1 MQSHNELKRLA
12 ITIEGSLLIL
22 SVLLAWT
29 FRLPLLDNLR
39 WNGWDI
45 ALGIGFSFPMFV
57 LLFFIVHNSMGP
69 IRGIKD
75 IFDTVL
81 IPLLQPCSMWDF
93 AWMSLLAG
101 VAEELLFRGVLQ
113 IGLGRLL
120 SPGMGVLLAGI
131 LFGLAHCI
139 TIFYA
144 VIAGAIGIYLGLI
157 FMYSNNLL
165 TVITAHAV
173 YDFFALLYLV
183 KFCEYK
189 PVDFGSVRK

>member
-1 MQSHNELKRLA
+1 MQNHNELKRLA
-12 ITIEGSLLIL
+12 ITIEGSLLLL

-29 FRLPLLDNLR
+29 FRLPLLENLR

-45 ALGIGFSFPMFV
+45 ALGIGFSLPMFV

-69 IRGIKD
+69 LRGLKEV
-75 IFDTVL
+75 FDTVL
-81 IPLLQPCSMWDF
+81 IPLLQPYSTWDF

-113 IGLGRLL
+113 IGLGRVL

-173 YDFFALLYLV
+173 YDFIALIYLV
-183 KFCEYK
+183 KFCESK
-189 PVDFGSVRK
+189 PIDGEFVRK